1 MVPSLLLIAAASGVS
16 LITQAEKAPAAAA
29 PIDAASPIT
38 PVLSARR
45 VPELVAAPVADNRL
59 IAHLTELLAQTPPDR
74 CLTVAVNGRT
84 VFSDHATTPLTP
96 ASIEKLF
103 TAEAALS
110 VLGPDT
116 VLTTKVESNAA
127 VQGGVLDGNLWMV
140 GGGDPLLMTDA
151 YAQHFRHQPV
161 THTDLAVLADRVV
174 AAGIAHVTGGVI
186 GDDSRYDEQRY
197 VPQWPIRFQASTE
210 TGPLSALTVN
220 DGLATFPPNPDVK
233 TPKETPA
240 ADPAVQA
247 ADQLTQLLVAKGVTV
262 DGAPS
267 AGKAP
272 DGAAEIAKLDS
283 VTVGQMVAAMLT
295 ESDNGTAE
303 LLTKELGVRD
313 ASSGSTVAGVAAI
326 TKAMHTTP
334 TPLDGTVQVDGSGLA
349 SENRETCAAVQ
360 SILDQQGPTSSLATA
375 LPVAGQTGTL
385 DKRFL
390 GTPAAG
396 RLRAKTGTLDQ
407 ATALAGYIQTLQGSQ
422 ISFAFLINVPAP
434 QKVTVDDVNLEE
446 QLAAILVQYPETVDI
461 AKLGP
466 KT

>member
-1 MVPSLLLIAAASGVS
+1 MAPLLLLIAAASGISV
-16 LITQAEKAPAAAA
+16 IAQAEKVPAAAA
-29 PIDAASPIT
+29 PLNAASPIT

-45 VPELVAAPVADNRL
+45 IPELIAAPVADDRL
-59 IAHLTELLAQTPPDR
+59 AAHLTELLASAPTDR
-74 CLTVAVNGRT
+74 CLTVAVSGRV
-84 VFSDHATTPLTP
+84 VFSDHANAPLTP
-96 ASIEKLF
+96 ASIAKLL

-116 VLTTKVESNAA
+116 VLTTKVVSNTATLNGEVA
-127 VQGGVLDGNLWMV
+127 GDLWMV

-161 THTDLAVLADRVV
+161 THSDLGVLADRVV
-174 AAGIAHVTGGVI
+174 AAGITHITGSVI

-197 VPQWPIRFQASTE
+197 LPQWPTRFQVSAE

-220 DGLATFPPNPDVK
+220 DGLVAFPPNPDVK

-240 ADPAVQA
+240 DDPAVHA

-262 DGAPS
+262 DGAPAS
-267 AGKAP
+267 GRSP
-272 DGAAEIAKLDS
+272 DGAGEIAKLDS
-283 VTVGQMVAAMLT
+283 PSVGQMVSAMLT
-295 ESDNGTAE
+295 ESDNSTAE
-303 LLTKELGVRD
+303 LLTKELGVQRRV
-313 ASSGSTVAGVAAI
+313 SGTTVAGVAAI
-326 TKAMHTTP
+326 TKAMHETP

-360 SILDQQGPTSSLATA
+360 SILDQQGPTSSLAIA
-375 LPVAGQTGTL
+375 LPIAGQTGTL

-390 GTPAAG
+390 GTPVVG

-407 ATALAGYIQTLQGSQ
+407 ATALAGYLQTTQGSQ
-422 ISFAFLINVPAP
+422 ISFAFLMNVPAP
-434 QKVTVDDVNLEE
+434 QKVTTADVSLEE
-446 QLAAILVQYPETVDI
+446 QLAAILVQYPETVDL

-466 KT
+466 RS